1 MIISL
6 PGDSEEGDIILMPIL
21 AVLLLVV
28 KENLSSSVKG
38 RLKKQLI
45 KFINFNSSNSLW
57 K

>member
-45 KFINFNSSNSLW
+45 KFINFNSSNSL
-57 K
+57 